1 MPRIYFTIKQLM
13 IETLWR
19 LNCSVLIDRSQWNS
33 DNFHVKIKM
42 IDFILTNERLKSVS
56 FQDDLAVFNLIRY
69 FKTLLSLPLQPQN
82 SWSLAFT

>member
-19 LNCSVLIDRSQWNS
+19 LNCSVIIDRSQWNS

-69 FKTLLSLPLQPQN
+69 FKTLLPLPLQPQN